1 MTVRRLATIAP
12 LALLIASCAAPLAPQ
27 LPSAETSTVSASRTV
42 LVPDGSDESVITIK
56 LKNAA
61 GNDVTKGGHGV
72 AIPPPANGLI
82 SGVTDHGDGTYTAT
96 YTAGTTAGTVT
107 VRPKLDG
114 AAFTNAVD
122 IELTYFFL
130 AENGITVIC
139 PDAVVGASGTVNGM
153 NYTKRTREQII
164 DNLDEPGYASTT
176 CTSGITDMSS
186 MFAFAADF
194 NEDIASWDT
203 SEVTT
208 MQQAFDSA
216 ASFDQPIG
224 AWDTS
229 HVTDMR
235 DMFYSAA
242 SFDQPIGA
250 WDTSSVT
257 AMSDMFS
264 GAESFDQDIGSWDTS
279 SVTSMFAMFFGAKR
293 FDQDLSRW
301 PVAAVSSCLG
311 FATGASPTWTTDR
324 QPLWTRCTP

>member
-153 NYTKRTREQII
+153 TYTKRTREQII

-186 MFAFAADF
+186 MFAFATDF

-203 SEVTT
+203 SKVTT
-208 MQQAFDSA
+208 MQQAFD
-216 ASFDQPIG
+216 I
-224 AWDTS
+224 
-229 HVTDMR
+229 
-235 DMFYSAA
+235 AA

-257 AMSDMFS
+257 TMSDMFS